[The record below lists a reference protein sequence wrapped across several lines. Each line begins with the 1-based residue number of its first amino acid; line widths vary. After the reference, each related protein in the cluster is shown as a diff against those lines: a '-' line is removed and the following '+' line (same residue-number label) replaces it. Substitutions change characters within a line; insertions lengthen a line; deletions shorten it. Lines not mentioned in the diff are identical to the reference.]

1 MKELFMILKN
11 LREVEDVDYSY
22 SKSYNTLFIVIN
34 DFNGFDDNWDE
45 VDRNYNKP
53 ELVDE
58 LIKFINTNT
67 TLMNEH
73 SLDEHYSFNG
83 INIQL
88 SYSSED
94 I

>member
-22 SKSYNTLFIVIN
+22 SKSYNTLFIIIN
-34 DFNGFDDNWDE
+34 DFNGFDD
-45 VDRNYNKP
+45 
-53 ELVDE
+53 
-58 LIKFINTNT
+58 
-67 TLMNEH
+67 H